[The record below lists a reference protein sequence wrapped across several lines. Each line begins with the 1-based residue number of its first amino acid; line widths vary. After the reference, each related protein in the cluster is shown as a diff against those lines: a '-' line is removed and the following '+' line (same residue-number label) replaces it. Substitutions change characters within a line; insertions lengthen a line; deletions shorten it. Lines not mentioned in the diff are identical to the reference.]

1 MDTAGKLE
9 IRVETLESLSLLLGP
24 SDREDRFA
32 LCVRC
37 GSSEDCT
44 DSQPGKRAPPPDADA
59 GFARRAS
66 TAAAGFTHR
75 ASMMATEF
83 AEKSESHDMCSALA
97 SCFKHANRGDLVSW
111 NHTLKL
117 KITLQDLAVSLQADG
132 KESLEISVLAQR
144 AGRLHERCL
153 GSCAMRFVHLENKT
167 RVFARIRSSA
177 EQALQ
182 PAAFRASMCAE
193 GAHAGA
199 AGVWLSLR
207 WVPSPTASSLALHG
221 ALLRSLGG
229 SMTNLQDES
238 LARYRAPLGVRSFA
252 DSNERFMRCM
262 IYVYRAQETIEDVLE
277 WRNAERSLVVL
288 ACWCALCCGLHLLPA
303 LLPLALLYASFAL
316 PPHVP
321 AAPCTPLSRDAFS
334 VAEKMEYARLLQG
347 FQVKFSDQAD
357 AIHRLF
363 TVDLRH
369 PRTLRLAQWL
379 SALLSLLGCAL
390 TYLFPVLLPRVPWR
404 PSLVV
409 GGAVVLLKGNPHV
422 QALVAFAKVAL
433 FFHFRTAAKRHEARG
448 AALTRWQCARDSAT
462 AGNQMSR
469 LASVDG
475 LSDTRYSSRL
485 SHGLRALKGHAKG
498 SPAPDDGSTLEY

>member
-1 MDTAGKLE
+1 METAGKLE
-9 IRVETLESLSLLLGP
+9 IRVETLEALSLLLGP

-37 GSSEDCT
+37 GSAEDCT

-59 GFARRAS
+59 GFAKRAS
-66 TAAAGFTHR
+66 TAAAGFARR
-75 ASMMATEF
+75 ASMVATDF
-83 AEKSESHDMCSALA
+83 AEKSESRDMCSALA
-97 SCFKHANRGDLVSW
+97 TCFKHANRGDIVSW
-111 NHTLKL
+111 NQTLKL
-117 KITLQDLAVSLQADG
+117 KITPQDLAASLMADG
-132 KESLEISVLAQR
+132 KESLEIVVLAQR
-144 AGRLHERCL
+144 AGRLHERSLCA
-153 GSCAMRFVHLENKT
+153 CAMRFVHLEERT
-167 RVFARIRSSA
+167 RIFARMRSSA

-193 GAHAGA
+193 GSAHSAA

-207 WVPSPTASSLALHG
+207 WVPNEKASSLALHG

-229 SMTNLQDES
+229 SMTNLQDAALE
-238 LARYRAPLGVRSFA
+238 RYRAPLGVRSFA

-316 PPHVP
+316 PPYVP
-321 AAPCTPLSRDAFS
+321 AAPYTPLSRDAFS

-357 AIHRLF
+357 AIHRLV
-363 TVDLRH
+363 TLELRH

-379 SALLSLLGCAL
+379 SALLFLVGCAL
-390 TYLFPVLLPRVPWR
+390 TYLLPVLLPHVPLR
-404 PSLVV
+404 LTLA
-409 GGAVVLLKGNPHV
+409 GAGAAVLLKGNPHV
-422 QALVAFAKVAL
+422 QALVAFVQVAL
-433 FFHFRTAAKRHEARG
+433 LFRFRTAAKRREARRE
-448 AALTRWQCARDSAT
+448 AVSRWQRARDSVT
-462 AGNQMSR
+462 AVNRMSHR
-469 LASVDG
+469 ASVDG
-475 LSDTRYSSRL
+475 LSGRMSAR
-485 SHGLRALKGHAKG
+485 GR
-498 SPAPDDGSTLEY
+498 PRPMFGSTLEY

>member
-1 MDTAGKLE
+1 MVDTAGRLE

-37 GSSEDCT
+37 GSAEDCT

-66 TAAAGFTHR
+66 TAAAGFARR
-75 ASMMATEF
+75 ASMAAQDF
-83 AEKSESHDMCSALA
+83 AEKSESRDMCSALA
-97 SCFKHANRGDLVSW
+97 TCFRHANRGDIVSW
-111 NHTLKL
+111 NQTLKL
-117 KITLQDLAVSLQADG
+117 KITPQDLAASLRADG

-144 AGRLHERCL
+144 AGRLHERSL
-153 GSCAMRFVHLENKT
+153 GACAMRFVHLEDKT
-167 RVFARIRSSA
+167 RIFARMRSSA
-177 EQALQ
+177 EHALD
-182 PAAFRASMCAE
+182 PAAFRASMCAD
-193 GAHAGA
+193 GPHPAA

-303 LLPLALLYASFAL
+303 LIPLALLYASFAL
-316 PPHVP
+316 SPHVP
-321 AAPCTPLSRDAFS
+321 AAPYTPLSRDSFS

-357 AIHRLF
+357 AIHRLC

-369 PRTLRLAQWL
+369 PRTLRLAQWV
-379 SALLSLLGCAL
+379 SALLFLLGCAL
-390 TYLFPVLLPRVPWR
+390 TYLMPVLLPHVPVR
-404 PSLVV
+404 LTLAVV
-409 GGAVVLLKGNPHV
+409 GSAILLKGNPYV

-433 FFHFRTAAKRHEARG
+433 LFRFRTAAKRREARR
-448 AALTRWQCARDSAT
+448 AALSRWQSARHSVT
-462 AGNQMSR
+462 AVNRMSHR
-469 LASVDG
+469 ASVDG
-475 LSDTRYSSRL
+475 LSPRGRPRPMY
-485 SHGLRALKGHAKG
+485 
-498 SPAPDDGSTLEY
+498 GSTLHY